1 MYSLI
6 LIGLISKCL
15 NTSDYRYQQECGTA
29 WKIILF
35 ENITA
40 VSPGGRHENTQIT
53 MLRNSGRFIEN
64 FREMIFIQKIPIRN
78 LFFFLLQ
85 VKEMNMSKRKSF
97 FFYKLISTVI
107 FWKLCIA
114 RKGSYY
120 RIILKCCNCCY
131 VKLSPFV

>member
-6 LIGLISKCL
+6 LIGLISKFQ
-15 NTSDYRYQQECGTA
+15 NTSDYRYQQEWGTA

-64 FREMIFIQKIPIRN
+64 FQEMIFIQKIPIRN

-85 VKEMNMSKRKSF
+85 VKGMNMSKRKSL

-107 FWKLCIA
+107 CWKLCIA

-120 RIILKCCNCCY
+120 RVILKCCNCY
-131 VKLSPFV
+131 FVKLSPFV

>member
-6 LIGLISKCL
+6 LIGLISKFQ
-15 NTSDYRYQQECGTA
+15 NTSDYRYQRECGTA

-78 LFFFLLQ
+78 LFFFFTPGKRNEH
-85 VKEMNMSKRKSF
+85 VKEK
-97 FFYKLISTVI
+97 I
-107 FWKLCIA
+107 FIFL
-114 RKGSYY
+114 
-120 RIILKCCNCCY
+120 
-131 VKLSPFV
+131 